1 MRSIIL
7 LFLNIQGTLNFAIS
21 VKPDKK
27 NKKAF
32 KIFFSS
38 AVGLNFDRSF
48 KTFRVVVRLKTVK
61 CCDI

>member
-7 LFLNIQGTLNFAIS
+7 LFLNIQGTFNFAIS
-21 VKPDKK
+21 VKIDKKK

-38 AVGLNFDRSF
+38 AVCLNFDSF

-61 CCDI
+61 CCYI